1 MLKTIADLDVCYL
14 TTTGRKTG
22 LPRTIEIWFGADG
35 KASTIYLLSGGGD
48 QSDWVKNLVQDPRVK
63 VQLGARNFTGSA
75 RILEEGEEDARA
87 RRLLA
92 AKYQGWSE
100 GKRLSGWA
108 RTSLAVAIDL
118 KGLSGSKQ

>member
-63 VQLGARNFTGSA
+63 VQLGARDFTGSA

>member
-1 MLKTIADLDVCYL
+1 MLQSVADLDVCYL
-14 TTTGRKTG
+14 TTTGRKSG
-22 LPRTIEIWFGADG
+22 RPRTIEIWFAVGG
-35 KASTIYLLSGGGD
+35 KSRTVYLLSGGGD
-48 QSDWVKNLVQDPRVK
+48 QADWVKNLMQKRQVTVR
-63 VQLGARNFTGSA
+63 LGDRNFTGSA

-87 RRLLA
+87 RRMLA

-118 KGLSGSKQ
+118 KT